1 MCEIQV
7 KVDDGFLCP
16 NYAIKGMETNVYSFG
31 KLVLDL
37 LTRQC
42 SEYMFRTTPNHW
54 SLVHGI
60 RNNAI
65 NKIVDPLILA
75 EEEGIGVEQQLNV
88 VLLQLVPMCID
99 ENLELRPNM
108 IDVTKGLR
116 WIEKSIARK
125 FSHLVHLSSSV
136 HHGSIYIF

>member
-1 MCEIQV
+1 MMGFYVPTMLLARDMEI
-7 KVDDGFLCP
+7 D
-16 NYAIKGMETNVYSFG
+16 VYSFG

-42 SEYMFRTTPNHW
+42 SEYMFQTTPNHW
-54 SLVHGI
+54 SLVHCI
-60 RNNAI
+60 RNSAI

-88 VLLQLVPMCID
+88 VLLQLFPMSID

-108 IDVTKGLR
+108 IDVTKELR
-116 WIEKSIARK
+116 WIEKSIAR
-125 FSHLVHLSSSV
+125 
-136 HHGSIYIF
+136 